1 MFAAL
6 TYLDIFA
13 ITWFA
18 LCYFGYDWAVRL
30 GPLKDRDGLVAAVQR
45 RRLQWM
51 LTATRRE
58 VRIMD
63 SQLLMNLSSGNAF
76 FASTTVLVL
85 GALTAMLGAADNVK
99 QRLEQLPY
107 VVDVPLVV
115 WEFKILFLMALVI
128 RAFFKF
134 AWAFRLTHYLGIML
148 GAMPPWEEN
157 NAAQCE
163 RHATKTAQLAGL
175 AATHSNDGLRTI
187 YFAIAG
193 LGWFLHSIV
202 FILGCGW
209 VLAIVYR
216 REYASRALMAIK
228 EDGAEHAG

>member
-6 TYLDIFA
+6 TYLDMFA
-13 ITWFA
+13 IAWFA
-18 LCYFGYDWAVRL
+18 ICYFGYGWAVQL
-30 GPLKDRDGLVAAVQR
+30 GPLKDREGLVAAIQR
-45 RRLQWM
+45 RRVQWM
-51 LTATRRE
+51 LAAAKRE

-99 QRLEQLPY
+99 HRLEQLPY

-134 AWAFRLTHYLGIML
+134 AWAFRLTHYLGTML
-148 GAMPPWEEN
+148 GAMPPWE
-157 NAAQCE
+157 ADTAVQCE
-163 RHATKTAQLAGL
+163 RHAAKTAQLAGIT
-175 AATHSNDGLRTI
+175 ATHSNDGLRTI

-202 FILGCGW
+202 FIIGCGW

-228 EDGAEHAG
+228 EDEAE

>member
-6 TYLDIFA
+6 TYLDMFA
-13 ITWFA
+13 IAWFA
-18 LCYFGYDWAVRL
+18 LCYFGYGWAVQL
-30 GPLKDRDGLVAAVQR
+30 GPLKDREGLVAAIQR
-45 RRLQWM
+45 RRVQWM
-51 LTATRRE
+51 LAAARRD

-99 QRLEQLPY
+99 HRLEQLPY
-107 VVDVPLVV
+107 VGDVPLVV

-134 AWAFRLTHYLGIML
+134 AWAFRLTHYLGTML
-148 GAMPPWEEN
+148 GSMPPWE
-157 NAAQCE
+157 ASTAVQCE
-163 RHATKTAQLAGL
+163 RHAAKTAQLAGIT
-175 AATHSNDGLRTI
+175 ATHSNDGLRTI

-202 FILGCGW
+202 FIIGCGW

-228 EDGAEHAG
+228 EDEAE